1 MNNKIYEINN
11 GEKKIY
17 LVLKPTFQD
26 LESLLRTAKILI
38 SCHGAI
44 THAAASLDVKILDII
59 DENSKNWYQRYTSHI
74 KNYNFIFRNKFS
86 EIKEIIPKK
95 IN

>member
-1 MNNKIYEINN
+1 MKKTTVK
-11 GEKKIY
+11 KKIY
-17 LVLKPTFQD
+17 LILKPTFQD

-44 THAAASLDVKILDII
+44 THAAGSLNLKILDII
-59 DENSKNWYQRYTSHI
+59 DENSKNLYRRYTSHI

-86 EIKEIIPKK
+86 EIKKIIPKK
-95 IN
+95 INL